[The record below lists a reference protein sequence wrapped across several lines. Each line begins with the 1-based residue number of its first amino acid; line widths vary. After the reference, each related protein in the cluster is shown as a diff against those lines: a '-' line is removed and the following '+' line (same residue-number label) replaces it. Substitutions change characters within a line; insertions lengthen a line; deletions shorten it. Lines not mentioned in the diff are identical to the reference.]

1 MTENDLGL
9 EPSWKSF
16 FRLAGIC
23 AVLIILMGLT
33 DVVLSS
39 TAGEVT
45 VNSMVPVREWF
56 EMFRLKP
63 VSAFSNLGM
72 INLINLTLEI
82 PIFIALIYA
91 QRKSVPAF
99 SLLAGILF
107 LIGVVVYYSSNTVL
121 PMYGLSK
128 EYTLAVDAEKP
139 LIEAAGRALLARGA
153 DLSLGTFSGFL
164 LSQSAG
170 LLIGFILLK
179 TKFLGKLAPWI
190 AIAGYSFMLAFFIIS
205 AFNPAQFNLAMILSA
220 PGGLLLMAFQVFIA
234 LKFFQ
239 LSK

>member
-9 EPSWKSF
+9 EQNWKSF
-16 FRLAGIC
+16 FRLAGFC
-23 AVLIILMGLT
+23 AVLIVLMGLT

-45 VNSMVPVREWF
+45 VNSLVPAKDWF
-56 EMFRLKP
+56 EMFQLRP
-63 VSAFSNLGM
+63 ISAFSNLGM

-82 PIFIALIYA
+82 PIFLALVYA
-91 QRKSVPAF
+91 QRKSYPAF
-99 SLLAGILF
+99 GLLAVILF
-107 LIGVVVYYSSNTVL
+107 LVGVVVYYSSNTVL
-121 PMYGLSK
+121 PMYGLSR
-128 EYTLAVDAEKP
+128 EYFLAGEVEKP
-139 LIEAAGRALLARGA
+139 LIEAAGRALLSRGA
-153 DLSLGTFSGFL
+153 DLGLGTFPGFL

-179 TKFLGKLAPWI
+179 TKFLGILASWI

-205 AFNPAQFNLAMILSA
+205 AFNPARFNLAMILSA
-220 PGGLLLMAFQVFIA
+220 PGGLLLMAFHVFIA